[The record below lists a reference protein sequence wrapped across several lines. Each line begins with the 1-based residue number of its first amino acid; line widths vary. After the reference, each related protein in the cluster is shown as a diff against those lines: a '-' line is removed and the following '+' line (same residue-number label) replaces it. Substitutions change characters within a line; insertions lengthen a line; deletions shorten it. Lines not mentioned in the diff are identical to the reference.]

1 MNEFQLKWETKWGS
15 LIKLPLWNIIR
26 DSDQW
31 NNREH
36 KGYKYKDRSD
46 TDHYLHMLLLLG
58 RKKKTLIHMY
68 RREFDKMEIY
78 ETNTH
83 TQNFSYIVTN

>member
-31 NNREH
+31 NNT
-36 KGYKYKDRSD
+36 GNTGNVNLGIDQMA
-46 TDHYLHMLLLLG
+46 DHYLHMLLLLG
-58 RKKKTLIHMY
+58 RKKENINPH
-68 RREFDKMEIY
+68 
-78 ETNTH
+78 
-83 TQNFSYIVTN
+83 V